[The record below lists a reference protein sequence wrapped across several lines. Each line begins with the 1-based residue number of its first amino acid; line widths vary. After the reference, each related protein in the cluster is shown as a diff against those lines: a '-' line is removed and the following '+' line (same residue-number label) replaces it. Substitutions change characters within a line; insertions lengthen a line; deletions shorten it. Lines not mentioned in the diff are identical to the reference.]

1 MSDGASPWRRR
12 LGEFAVVVIGVLVAL
27 FVDGVREDLQERRTL
42 ADYLGDVAFEIE
54 CADRTLDTMQN
65 TALPLK
71 MESLGRT
78 VALLSDP
85 AFEVENVIGFLADLT
100 NSGSTVRPWLTNDR
114 YQALRNSGS
123 LRLLRDSDV
132 SIGLADFYEA
142 PGILFRLAEEQR
154 GNYQATLNGFVPV
167 QVADEMSPLRNYAG
181 DVPIATVEGTPGV
194 VISEIGRLVQDV
206 REHRSEFLVELR
218 KEAAYGVAI
227 GYALARYQRDLE
239 QMITLLE
246 PWRPSVGAPACA
258 RLENPEE
265 IGQ

>member
-54 CADRTLDTMQN
+54 CSERTLDIIQN
-65 TALPLK
+65 TALPAK

-85 AFEVENVIGFLADLT
+85 AFEVENVIGFLTDLT
-100 NSGSTVRPWLTNDR
+100 NGGRTVRPWLTNDR

-132 SIGLADFYEA
+132 STRLADFYEG

-154 GNYQATLNGFVPV
+154 GNYQTTLNGFVPV
-167 QVADEMSPLRNYAG
+167 QAADEMSPLRNYAP
-181 DVPIATVEGTPGV
+181 DVPIATVEGTPG
-194 VISEIGRLVQDV
+194 ISEIGRLVQDV
-206 REHRSEFLVELR
+206 RDHRSEFLVELR
-218 KEAAYGVAI
+218 KEVAYGVAI

-239 QMITLLE
+239 QTITLLE
-246 PWRPSVGAPACA
+246 PWRPSAGAPACA